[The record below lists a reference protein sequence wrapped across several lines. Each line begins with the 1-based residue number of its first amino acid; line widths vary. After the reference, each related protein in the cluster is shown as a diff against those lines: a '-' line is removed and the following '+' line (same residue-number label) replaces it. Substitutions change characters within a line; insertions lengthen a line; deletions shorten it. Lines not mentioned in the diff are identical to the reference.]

1 MKTESLPPYSVR
13 HSRRARNVLLRILP
27 DSGLEVVVPHG
38 FDARR
43 VPEVVAGRL
52 PWIERHLRRL
62 AETGPRSHRLP
73 TVLDLPAAGL
83 SYTLHT
89 LDAPDA
95 PSLTENAGRLL
106 LKGGDEAAR
115 LEALRGFVRRKAR
128 AVLPQWMLRLGMET
142 GLVPSAVRIRRQRTR
157 WGSCSRAG
165 VINLNCKL
173 LFLPAPLAEQVL
185 VHELCHLRH
194 PDHSSRFWALV
205 ERLRPGGRDLE
216 RDLRQSGRH
225 VPAWMED

>member
-1 MKTESLPPYSVR
+1 MKTHSLPPYSVR

-27 DSGLEVVVPHG
+27 DAGLEVVVPAG

-62 AETGPRSHRLP
+62 AQAGPRAHDLP
-73 TVLDLPAAGL
+73 AILDLPAAGL
-83 SYTLHT
+83 SYSVHV
-89 LDAPDA
+89 LDAPGT
-95 PSLTENAGRLL
+95 PRLTENAGRLL
-106 LKGGDEAAR
+106 VKGGDEAAR

-128 AVLPQWMLRLGMET
+128 AVLPQWILRLGMET

-157 WGSCSRAG
+157 WGSCSRTG
-165 VINLNCKL
+165 VISLNCKL
-173 LFLPAPLAEQVL
+173 LFLPAALAAQVL
-185 VHELCHLRH
+185 IHELCHLRH
-194 PDHSSRFWALV
+194 PDHSPRFWALV

-216 RDLRQSGRH
+216 RGLRQSALH